1 MWSISE
7 FQQKRLQRKIYIL
20 MSFYYFCNIFPK
32 FMSLLFLRSC
42 NCKWFAMKFAMF
54 SILQN
59 QQIIFRKSIEKKN
72 FKLTSIVWCD
82 IYKIFASSFCF
93 LTMSLHISIRPKI
106 VANWCNKTLKN
117 LLCYPLRQTEV
128 KLLCELYFYFRF

>member
-1 MWSISE
+1 MIYFRISTKE
-7 FQQKRLQRKIYIL
+7 AAKKNLHTHVILLLLQYISKIHVFTFLKKLQLQMICHEICNVFNPAKSANHFQEV
-20 MSFYYFCNIFPK
+20 N
-32 FMSLLFLRSC
+32 
-42 NCKWFAMKFAMF
+42 W
-54 SILQN
+54 
-59 QQIIFRKSIEKKN
+59 KKN